1 MANVYQENGY
11 ASREEYLESLRED
24 YGSVVDT
31 LTSVLPASEDFDGL
45 LTALEDYEESSIYD
59 SLNDC
64 MD

>member
-1 MANVYQENGY
+1 MASVYQENGY
-11 ASREEYLESLRED
+11 ANREEYLESLRED
-24 YGSVVDT
+24 YGSVVDA

-45 LTALEDYEESSIYD
+45 LIALEDYEESSIYD